1 MSRSVRSRLGIRPG
15 TTTTKPSNRETA
27 RREGKERTV
36 TLGGG
41 KRTAYPEPTSAGVSA
56 VMRGNRKRDTVP
68 EMRIRQLLH
77 KRGLRYR
84 VNLPIIAGVVR
95 VRPDVV
101 FTRLKIAVFVD
112 GCYWHGCPRH
122 GTQPR
127 VNTAYWGPKI
137 ERNRARDAR
146 VTAALKTA
154 GWFVIRIW
162 EHEASA
168 TAVGRVEAAVARRRG
183 LPRLQP

>member
-1 MSRSVRSRLGIRPG
+1 MSRDMKNRPERRPR
-15 TTTTKPSNRETA
+15 TTTPAPSNRQAT
-27 RREGKERTV
+27 RRDGQGRTV
-36 TLGGG
+36 ALGGG
-41 KRTAYPEPTSAGVSA
+41 KRTAYPEPSSTGVSA

-68 EMRIRQLLH
+68 ELKIRQLLH
-77 KRGLRYR
+77 RRGLRYR
-84 VNLPIIAGVVR
+84 VNLPVTAGTVR
-95 VRPDVV
+95 VRPDIV
-101 FTRLKIAVFVD
+101 FTRLKVAVFVD

-154 GWFVIRIW
+154 GWLVIRIW
-162 EHEASA
+162 EHEAPA
-168 TAVGRVEAAVARRRG
+168 AAVTRIEAAVVRRRG
-183 LPRLQP
+183 RA